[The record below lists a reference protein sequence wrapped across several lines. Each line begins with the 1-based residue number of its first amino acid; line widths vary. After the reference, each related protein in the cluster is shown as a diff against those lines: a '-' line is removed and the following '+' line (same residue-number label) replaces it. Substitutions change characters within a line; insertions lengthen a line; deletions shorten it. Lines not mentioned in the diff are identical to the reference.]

1 MKKTALLNA
10 AISQLIATMGHGDT
24 VVIGDVGL
32 PVPAGVPVIDLA
44 VTRGVPDFM
53 TVLQT
58 VLSELQVEFHVVADE
73 MQAVS
78 PALAAQVE
86 ALGLPG
92 KRSVPHEDFKRQS
105 VRAKALIRT
114 GECTPYA
121 NIILGSGVV
130 F

>member
-10 AISQLIATMGHGDT
+10 AISHLIATMGHGDT

-32 PVPAGVPVIDLA
+32 PVPAGVPMIDLA
-44 VTRGVPDFM
+44 VARGVPDFM

-58 VLSELQVEFHVVADE
+58 VLSELQVEFHIVAEE
-73 MQAVS
+73 MQTVS
-78 PALAAQVE
+78 PALATQVA
-86 ALGLPG
+86 ALGLAQP
-92 KRSVPHEDFKRQS
+92 RRLSHEDFKRECA
-105 VRAKALIRT
+105 RAKACIRT

>member
-10 AISQLIATMGHGDT
+10 AISQVIATMGHGDT
-24 VVIGDVGL
+24 LVIGDVGL
-32 PVPAGVPVIDLA
+32 PAPAGVPVIDLA
-44 VTRGVPDFM
+44 VTRGVPEFM

-58 VLSELQVEFHVVADE
+58 VLTELQVEFHVVADE
-73 MQAVS
+73 LQTVS
-78 PALAAQVE
+78 PALSASID
-86 ALGLPG
+86 ALQLPQ
-92 KRSVPHEDFKRQS
+92 KRSLPHQDFKQATG
-105 VRAKALIRT
+105 RAKAYIRT

>member
-32 PVPAGVPVIDLA
+32 PAPAGVPVIDLA

-58 VLSELQVEFHVVADE
+58 VLSELQIEFHVVADE
-73 MQAVS
+73 MQTVS
-78 PALAAQVE
+78 PTLAAQVE
-86 ALGLPG
+86 ALGLAG

-105 VRAKALIRT
+105 ARAKALIRT

>member
-24 VVIGDVGL
+24 LVIGDVGL
-32 PVPAGVPVIDLA
+32 PAPAGVPVIDLA

-53 TVLQT
+53 TVLTT
-58 VLSELQVEFHVVADE
+58 VLSELQVEFHIVADE
-73 MQAVS
+73 MQHVS
-78 PALAAQVE
+78 PALSAQIAAL
-86 ALGLPG
+86 ALPQR
-92 KRSVPHEDFKRQS
+92 RSMSHEDFKQ
-105 VRAKALIRT
+105 VTARAKAYIRT

>member
-10 AISQLIATMGHGDT
+10 AISQVIATMGHGDT
-24 VVIGDVGL
+24 LVIGDVGL
-32 PVPAGVPVIDLA
+32 PAPAGVPVIDLA
-44 VTRGVPDFM
+44 VTRGVPEFM

-58 VLSELQVEFHVVADE
+58 VLTELQVEFHVVADE
-73 MQAVS
+73 LQTVS
-78 PALAAQVE
+78 PALSARID
-86 ALGLPG
+86 ALQLPQ
-92 KRSVPHEDFKRQS
+92 KRSLSHQDFKQATG
-105 VRAKALIRT
+105 RAKAYIRT

>member
-44 VTRGVPDFM
+44 VTRGVPGFM
-53 TVLQT
+53 TVLET
-58 VLSELQVEFHVVADE
+58 VLSELQVEFYVVADE
-73 MQAVS
+73 MAQVS
-78 PALAAQVE
+78 PALAEQVA
-86 ALGLPG
+86 ALALPG
-92 KRSVPHEDFKRQS
+92 QRSVSHEDFKDQTR
-105 VRAKALIRT
+105 RARAIIRT

>member
-24 VVIGDVGL
+24 LVIGDVGL

-44 VTRGVPDFM
+44 LTRGIPDFM
-53 TVLQT
+53 SVLQT
-58 VLSELQVEFHVVADE
+58 VLTELQVEYHVVAE
-73 MQAVS
+73 ELQAAS
-78 PALAAQVE
+78 PAMAARID
-86 ALGLPG
+86 ALGLAG
-92 KRSVPHEDFKRQS
+92 KRVLSHEQFKQATRQA
-105 VRAKALIRT
+105 RACIRT

>member
-24 VVIGDVGL
+24 LVIGDVGL
-32 PVPAGVPVIDLA
+32 PAPAGVPVIDLA
-44 VTRGVPDFM
+44 VTRGVPEFM
-53 TVLQT
+53 TVLKA

-73 MQAVS
+73 MQSVS
-78 PALAAQVE
+78 PALSAQIAALE
-86 ALGLPG
+86 LPQR
-92 KRSVPHEDFKRQS
+92 RSMSHEDFKQAT
-105 VRAKALIRT
+105 VRAKAYIRT

>member
-24 VVIGDVGL
+24 LVIGDVGL
-32 PVPAGVPVIDLA
+32 PAPAGVPVIDLA
-44 VTRGVPDFM
+44 VTRGVPGFM
-53 TVLQT
+53 TVLET
-58 VLSELQVEFHVVADE
+58 VLSELQVEFHIVAEE
-73 MQAVS
+73 MQSVS
-78 PALAAQVE
+78 PALAAQIDALNLPQRRSMSHE
-86 ALGLPG
+86 A
-92 KRSVPHEDFKRQS
+92 FKQATG
-105 VRAKALIRT
+105 RARAYIRT

>member
-32 PVPAGVPVIDLA
+32 PAPAGVPVIDLA

-73 MQAVS
+73 MQTVS

-105 VRAKALIRT
+105 ARAKALIRT

>member
-10 AISQLIATMGHGDT
+10 AISHLIATMGHGDT

-32 PVPAGVPVIDLA
+32 PAPAGVPVIDLA

-73 MQAVS
+73 MQTVS
-78 PALAAQVE
+78 STLAAQVE
-86 ALGLPG
+86 ALGLAG

-105 VRAKALIRT
+105 ARAKALIRT

>member
-24 VVIGDVGL
+24 LVIGDVGL
-32 PVPAGVPVIDLA
+32 PAPAGVPVIDLA

-53 TVLQT
+53 TVLKT
-58 VLSELQVEFHVVADE
+58 VLSELQVEFHIVADE
-73 MQAVS
+73 MQSVS
-78 PALAAQVE
+78 PALAAQVA
-86 ALGLPG
+86 ALELPQ
-92 KRSVPHEDFKRQS
+92 RRTMSHEDFKRATAA
-105 VRAKALIRT
+105 AKACIRT